1 MLINTKGMTNRQLK
15 MVTAILQDKS
25 GKLEL
30 TDKEPT
36 QYEYF
41 TFDELIKK
49 KGNKN
54 D

>member
-25 GKLEL
+25 GKLKFTE
-30 TDKEPT
+30 KEPT

-41 TFDELIKK
+41 SFNELIKK
-49 KGNKN
+49 KENKN